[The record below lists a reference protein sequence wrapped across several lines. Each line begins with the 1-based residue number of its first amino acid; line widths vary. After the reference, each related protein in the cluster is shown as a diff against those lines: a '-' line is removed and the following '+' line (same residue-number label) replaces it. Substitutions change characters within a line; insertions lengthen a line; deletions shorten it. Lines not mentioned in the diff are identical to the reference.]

1 LDKLSAIPD
10 SAETVVE
17 HLEKKIEYL
26 TDTTIAKIDN
36 LKDTMTSPD
45 FKLLETKLNKVT
57 RLPQEFYQVYLRFLL
72 EMISTSR
79 ENQV

>member
-1 LDKLSAIPD
+1 LDKLSAIQEIVNT
-10 SAETVVE
+10 SSISKRVE

-45 FKLLETKLNKVT
+45 FKLLETKLNKVPG
-57 RLPQEFYQVYLRFLL
+57 LFCALIL
-72 EMISTSR
+72 
-79 ENQV
+79 